1 MSLGDFDFRLAG
13 GQRRQIVKLIIRD
26 QCSSAGVEWIPE
38 RLSPCS
44 GYIKVC
50 GVRPPAAARRA
61 LGYPTITMST
71 ATDSGLDSHLAALSI
86 VPNSQPVPSSSEAAT
101 ACPASSP
108 LNSVD
113 APSTSSSAPHFT
125 SSALDN
131 ADEPANPW
139 DDPIISS
146 GPIHRLKTPDP
157 SLLGKEIHGLEEEE
171 SVKNDEVDVEEQ
183 VRKAKRISEEIVAQA
198 ETGQWDKQPK
208 RVSKEIL
215 AEFDPV
221 GMDQGEDVW
230 KDTEGRPPPPI
241 PSKVE
246 ERPEPSTSTTPSFPS
261 LAALARSF
269 SIPKHRK
276 LMSVDAATAVPSP
289 RTLSGFAT
297 QQDSPP
303 QPPPPT
309 QSTPTTT
316 DPAPTVPPPFDFQQF
331 LDQMKSRP
339 AEPVAKY
346 LKSFLTNFSK
356 RTFTVSD
363 QIKIIHDFM
372 DFISK
377 QMREADVWRTEAEF
391 DNALEGMEKLVMN
404 QVYIYTFTPAMRR
417 GAVTTD
423 DLERDR
429 VLEQRIK
436 LFAWI
441 EPRHLDLHLGENAE
455 GFLAFAQQG

>member
-1 MSLGDFDFRLAG
+1 
-13 GQRRQIVKLIIRD
+13 
-26 QCSSAGVEWIPE
+26 
-38 RLSPCS
+38 
-44 GYIKVC
+44 
-50 GVRPPAAARRA
+50 
-61 LGYPTITMST
+61 
-71 ATDSGLDSHLAALSI
+71 
-86 VPNSQPVPSSSEAAT
+86 
-101 ACPASSP
+101 
-108 LNSVD
+108 
-113 APSTSSSAPHFT
+113 
-125 SSALDN
+125 
-131 ADEPANPW
+131 
-139 DDPIISS
+139 
-146 GPIHRLKTPDP
+146 
-157 SLLGKEIHGLEEEE
+157 
-171 SVKNDEVDVEEQ
+171 
-183 VRKAKRISEEIVAQA
+183 
-198 ETGQWDKQPK
+198 
-208 RVSKEIL
+208 
-215 AEFDPV
+215 
-221 GMDQGEDVW
+221 
-230 KDTEGRPPPPI
+230 
-241 PSKVE
+241 
-246 ERPEPSTSTTPSFPS
+246 
-261 LAALARSF
+261 
-269 SIPKHRK
+269 
-276 LMSVDAATAVPSP
+276 MSVDAATAVPSP

-316 DPAPTVPPPFDFQQF
+316 DAAPTVPPPFDFQQF

-377 QMREADVWRTEAEF
+377 QMREADVWPTEAEF

-455 GFLAFAQQG
+455 GFLAFAQQELLKINSYKAPRDKLICILNCCKVIFGLIRHMESTASSADEFLPLLIYVLIKSNPPNLISNLLFISRFRAPSKVSSGEGAYYLSSLESAVAWVEGLDAAGLNVEKEEFEK